1 MKTWKVGSSGSDE
14 MFGDF
19 TEYQEGIPYGF
30 IGFIGPKDGTEI
42 MAYVRTAKLLGGLAI
57 AVAHASIL
65 PAQTWYNPDIN
76 SAYPATQS
84 EAGLPTY
91 SPSPLEA
98 ARSSAWETPATA
110 TWSGSIDAGATAAA
124 NAAAAASRPVA
135 LPPTTPLAGA
145 PANYGGGA
153 ALPSYAA
160 VPTPVAQ
167 QVSATLPAPSATL
180 PSSPATA
187 VAPQDTRVA
196 YLPGSDGSAG
206 APAVGPA
213 ILGGGYVDPVLG
225 WGNASNA
232 ACNVAGAAAA
242 DQCNHGVFFRWDRL
256 YFTMTDPNIRA
267 IGDPTQAGV
276 GVSNGI
282 TYPFINSLDTGFI
295 GGPEFGDRIEFG
307 FIDPKQRN
315 GWVASVLLLDRAD
328 STSLMGGA
336 LLFNDPSGMLL
347 GFQDANGDNID
358 DDLNGNNVYG
368 RFGID
373 LGTGAG
379 GGVFNPPMDGNPD
392 ATAPQDN
399 GDLVSWIP
407 IFDELTASSY
417 TDVSGLEISYVHGRP
432 TSSPSSSAVNFL
444 LGVRYLDIDD
454 RFHVVGRGG
463 IYDETDLRTASQN
476 LVIGPQ
482 VGMVMARSIGPWAFA
497 GELRY
502 VPGVNFIKGR
512 QRGTFASNAA
522 TTAGQSNFNRPLN
535 LHSFAVAN
543 NFEDET
549 FSNVIEWRIDSSY
562 ALTDF
567 LAIRAGYTGMFL
579 SEIQRGTGNL
589 VYTLPGLGFASA
601 NGEDMTLHAL
611 TLGLEFY
618 R

>member
-1 MKTWKVGSSGSDE
+1 

-19 TEYQEGIPYGF
+19 TEYQEGIPY
-30 IGFIGPKDGTEI
+30 GFIGPKDGTEI
-42 MAYVRTAKLLGGLAI
+42 MAYVRTAKFLGGLAI

-110 TWSGSIDAGATAAA
+110 TWSGSIDAGS
-124 NAAAAASRPVA
+124 NAAAAGPAGSPGMSRPVA
-135 LPPTTPLAGA
+135 LPPTTPIPGAQASYGAGSV
-145 PANYGGGA
+145 
-153 ALPSYAA
+153 LPSYAA
-160 VPTPVAQ
+160 LPSPVAQ
-167 QVSATLPAPSATL
+167 QVSATLPDQTAL
-180 PSSPATA
+180 SPQSPTA
-187 VAPQDTRVA
+187 APQDTRVA
-196 YLPGSDGSAG
+196 SLPGNDGG
-206 APAVGPA
+206 TMAPAVGPA
-213 ILGGGYVDPVLG
+213 TLGGGYIDPVLG
-225 WGNASNA
+225 WGNAGNNA

-256 YFTMTDPNIRA
+256 YFTMTDPNVRT
-267 IGDPTQAGV
+267 IGDPMQAGV

-282 TYPFINSLDTGFI
+282 NYPFINSLDTGFI

-328 STSLMGGA
+328 STSLTGGA
-336 LLFNDPSGMLL
+336 LLFGDPTGMLL

-358 DDLNGNNVYG
+358 DDLNGNNIYG

-373 LGTGAG
+373 LGTSAG
-379 GGVFNPPMDGNPD
+379 GGVFNAPFDGNPD
-392 ATAPQDN
+392 GTAPQDN
-399 GDLVSWIP
+399 GDLVTWIP
-407 IFDELTASSY
+407 IFDELQASSY

-432 TSSPSSSAVNFL
+432 ADSPTNSAMNFL
-444 LGVRYLDIDD
+444 FGVRYLDIDD

-463 IYDETDLRTASQN
+463 IYDETELRTASQN

-549 FSNVIEWRIDSSY
+549 FSNVIEWRVDSTY

-601 NGEDMTLHAL
+601 NGEDMSLHAL